1 MRRSVEDLFSDHI
14 DLFLP
19 CPNSRAEEQSDEA
32 IYVPNPKYRES
43 GDALSMWR
51 ILFRLTCRY
60 TFVGN
65 LIGISLRTKQLMSIE
80 LCSAIWK
87 TIVGDVITVDDVER
101 VDSGFMN
108 SLRQVKEYQE
118 SDGDEEFEYIFGLTF
133 AVQDSA
139 GNEVELLPSGS
150 QVPVTLENRTKFYDL
165 ALEYRM
171 SEWKQAAEAI
181 AAGVYALVPQKALS
195 LFTWEQ
201 LERAVKGVPEV
212 GDCAFSDL

>member
-1 MRRSVEDLFSDHI
+1 MKGVRRSVEDLFSDHI

-19 CPNSRAEEQSDEA
+19 CPNSRAEEGINEEK
-32 IYVPNPKYRES
+32 YLPNPKYRHSLEVM
-43 GDALSMWR
+43 DMY
-51 ILFRLTCRY
+51 I
-60 TFVGN
+60 FVGY

-101 VDSGFMN
+101 VDLGFMN

-212 GDCAFSDL
+212 SVVVGAYG

>member
-1 MRRSVEDLFSDHI
+1 M
-14 DLFLP
+14 
-19 CPNSRAEEQSDEA
+19 
-32 IYVPNPKYRES
+32 
-43 GDALSMWR
+43 
-51 ILFRLTCRY
+51 
-60 TFVGN
+60 GN

-87 TIVGDVITVDDVER
+87 TIVGDTITVEDVEA
-101 VDSGFMN
+101 VDSAFMN

-150 QVPVTLENRTKFYDL
+150 QVPVTFANRLKFYDL

-171 SEWKQAAEAI
+171 TEWR
-181 AAGVYALVPQKALS
+181 
-195 LFTWEQ
+195 W
-201 LERAVKGVPEV
+201 
-212 GDCAFSDL
+212 

>member
-1 MRRSVEDLFSDHI
+1 MEDLFSDHI

-19 CPNSRAEEQSDEA
+19 CPNSRAEEQSDEVV
-32 IYVPNPKYRES
+32 YVPNPKYRES
-43 GDALSMWR
+43 SDVLSMCVLVGSIIR
-51 ILFRLTCRY
+51 RY

-87 TIVGDVITVDDVER
+87 TIVGDTITVEDVEA
-101 VDSGFMN
+101 VDSAFMN

-150 QVPVTLENRTKFYDL
+150 QVPVTFANRLKFYDL

-171 SEWKQAAEAI
+171 TEWKQAAEAI

-212 GDCAFSDL
+212 PMELWSET

>member
-19 CPNSRAEEQSDEA
+19 CPNSRAEEGINEEK
-32 IYVPNPKYRES
+32 YLPNPKYRHSLEVM
-43 GDALSMWR
+43 DMY
-51 ILFRLTCRY
+51 I
-60 TFVGN
+60 FVGY

>member
-1 MRRSVEDLFSDHI
+1 M
-14 DLFLP
+14 
-19 CPNSRAEEQSDEA
+19 
-32 IYVPNPKYRES
+32 
-43 GDALSMWR
+43 
-51 ILFRLTCRY
+51 
-60 TFVGN
+60 GN

-101 VDSGFMN
+101 VDLGFMN